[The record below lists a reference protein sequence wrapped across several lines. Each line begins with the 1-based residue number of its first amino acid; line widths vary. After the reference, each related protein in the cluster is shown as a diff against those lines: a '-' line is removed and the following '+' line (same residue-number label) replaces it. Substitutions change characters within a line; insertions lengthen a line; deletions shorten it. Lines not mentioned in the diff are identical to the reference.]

1 MFSPR
6 TKEAH
11 PVKSYIIRRTIREI
25 VSDAVG
31 LSSEMRGVVAR
42 VIREKLR
49 DEYGIRVRTK
59 TLRSII
65 KRGLRTTY

>member
-1 MFSPR
+1 
-6 TKEAH
+6 
-11 PVKSYIIRRTIREI
+11 VKSYIIRRTIREI

>member
-1 MFSPR
+1 M
-6 TKEAH
+6 
-11 PVKSYIIRRTIREI
+11 KSYIIRRTIREI

>member
-1 MFSPR
+1 M
-6 TKEAH
+6 
-11 PVKSYIIRRTIREI
+11 KSYIIRRTIREI

-65 KRGLRTTY
+65 KKGLRTTY